1 MNLLWEFTCAIAGR
15 IGDAVIPRKFR
26 KEDKPPLM
34 TIDLMTILPAD
45 IIRVAKTQV
54 GIVETSK
61 NHGDGIEKYWTATSY
76 PDGYKNREPYCA
88 AAVCWIVREAMAAS
102 TKTWTF
108 KRPTTA
114 SAFGFEEWSLAQ
126 DKSTNTKMKPHGD
139 IEPGDLVIFRFS
151 HIGIATSRP
160 NTDGHFSII
169 EANTGPKGE
178 RDGDGVWE
186 KTRHIDLVRSR
197 IRFTV

>member
-1 MNLLWEFTCAIAGR
+1 MNLFVEFAAWLGGLLT
-15 IGDAVIPRKFR
+15 PRAWR
-26 KEDKPPLM
+26 QDEGPPVM
-34 TIDLMTILPAD
+34 TIDLMTILPTD
-45 IIRVAKTQV
+45 IVKVAKTQL

-61 NHGDGIEKYWTATSY
+61 NHGEGIEKYWAATNY

-88 AAVCWIVREAMAAS
+88 AALCWIIREAMAAS

-108 KRPTTA
+108 KRPKTA

-139 IEPGDLVIFRFS
+139 IEPGDLVIFKFS

-160 NTDGHFSII
+160 NKDGHFSTI
-169 EANTGPKGE
+169 EANTGPNGE
-178 RDGDGVWE
+178 RDGDGVWQ
-186 KTRHIDLVRSR
+186 KTRHMDQVRSR